1 MVVRSTIGAV
11 VFRMPYSDKLPAI
24 VKTALGDGVKPV
36 ANDVPDP
43 IEPTLTPKEKIHN
56 RLIDRRLESPSTLY
70 SGVGSSGSAMGP
82 IFEEDE
88 TVRES
93 DSETSKPT
101 VMQKYLEEQNAK
113 FDDLI
118 NKNLGEVLKQQ
129 NQFQDEAGWRELV
142 FSLAMARNSSDVSS
156 NLGLLVLRVTRSA
169 YQWIPFVESA
179 TVSPEGEVGG
189 ESIVHD
195 LNNNLIRTEP
205 STFESM
211 AIESMDYQGKV
222 RLLRQLQRDL
232 GMESEADI
240 TNFMQR
246 VSLESDPPLV
256 DKIQMLMILLIRMAF
271 MGIKLFIPICTA
283 IYTKFQNDDLMV
295 FNNRNFNRL
304 LNSVIHTM
312 ASMEDWFDY
321 ESHRNSD
328 IGVPTIEILDDVD
341 LPMTGGDSWAAAV
354 ARYTMSAWTSND
366 IDNTDFAN
374 DPRYAQYFTDR
385 RKAFEEEESY
395 LRGDH
400 PTVFQVA
407 QQFAHEMG

>member
-11 VFRMPYSDKLPAI
+11 VFRMPYSDRLPAI
-24 VKTALGDGVKPV
+24 VKTALGDEVKPV
-36 ANDVPDP
+36 ENDIPDP
-43 IEPTLTPKEKIHN
+43 IEPPLTPKEKIHN
-56 RLIDRRLESPSTLY
+56 RLIDRRLESPSTLH

-93 DSETSKPT
+93 DSETSKST

-129 NQFQDEAGWRELV
+129 NQFQDDAGWRELV

-156 NLGLLVLRVTRSA
+156 NLGLLVLRATRSA

-189 ESIVHD
+189 ESIIHD

-205 STFESM
+205 STFESI
-211 AIESMDYQGKV
+211 AIESMDYQDKV

-232 GMESEADI
+232 GMESETDI

-256 DKIQMLMILLIRMAF
+256 DKIQMLMILLVRLAF

-304 LNSVIHTM
+304 LNTVIHMM
-312 ASMEDWFDY
+312 ASMEDWFDH
-321 ESHRNSD
+321 ESHRKSD
-328 IGVPTIEILDDVD
+328 IGVQTIEILDDVD
-341 LPMTGGDSWAAAV
+341 VPMTGGDSWAAAV
-354 ARYTMSAWTSND
+354 ARYTMSTWTSHD
-366 IDNTDFAN
+366 IDNTDFTN

-385 RKAFEEEESY
+385 RKTFEEEESY